1 MQKVRCHLLLKLQ
14 LLIGLLVQVLFH
26 QSSTYFSPFT
36 HVTLHYRQI
45 CYTQPWRMVPP
56 YSYKADVLILLNN
69 IFTFITYRTF
79 TFYGRPENN
88 VATILM
94 STYSKVLC
102 VLVKIL
108 AILVSLTI
116 TPRVSFDFLSYW
128 YCNVLL
134 PNVLYYSVYLRI
146 V

>member
-1 MQKVRCHLLLKLQ
+1 MGLKKEN
-14 LLIGLLVQVLFH
+14 LF
-26 QSSTYFSPFT
+26 
-36 HVTLHYRQI
+36 
-45 CYTQPWRMVPP
+45 
-56 YSYKADVLILLNN
+56 
-69 IFTFITYRTF
+69 
-79 TFYGRPENN
+79 
-88 VATILM
+88 LM

-102 VLVKIL
+102 VLVKVL

-128 YCNVLL
+128 YYNVLL